1 MRKRDRGQADELPP
15 SREEISSSRGRA
27 NEQGNEKR
35 KKERGGEGKRDAG
48 AEVKTERKKGRSR
61 KTERR
66 KATYLTLL
74 QNGTVT
80 NSD

>member
-1 MRKRDRGQADELPP
+1 ME
-15 SREEISSSRGRA
+15 
-27 NEQGNEKR
+27 
-35 KKERGGEGKRDAG
+35 AG
-48 AEVKTERKKGRSR
+48 AEGRLGR
-61 KTERR
+61 TGRAGER

>member
-1 MRKRDRGQADELPP
+1 M
-15 SREEISSSRGRA
+15 REEREKERGWGRGRGWSRGR
-27 NEQGNEKR
+27 
-35 KKERGGEGKRDAG
+35 ERERDIAG
-48 AEVKTERKKGRSR
+48 AEGRKDRPTSGRGEEAR
-61 KTERR
+61 RER